1 MSMEKTGEI
10 LDVTPQQI
18 SRFELGQQKISAAQL
33 YRLARGF
40 DVPIGWFFLGYEET
54 SEEISRLRVVLKA
67 SCGEYRPVAQK
78 EKQDALIRAWLAL
91 SNEKKRDAVLALTEA
106 MLPE

>member
-1 MSMEKTGEI
+1 MEKTGEI

-67 SCGEYRPVAQK
+67 GRGEYRPVVLK

>member
-1 MSMEKTGEI
+1 MEKIGEI

-18 SRFELGQQKISAAQL
+18 SRFELGQQRISAVQL
-33 YRLARGF
+33 YRLASGF
-40 DVPIGWFFLGYEET
+40 DVPVGWFFLGYEET

-67 SCGEYRPVAQK
+67 SREEYRPVVLK

-91 SNEKKRDAVLALTEA
+91 SNEKKRDAVLAVTEA
-106 MLPE
+106 MLSD